1 MELIQRDDYLKKLL
15 MFKDKQLIKVITG
28 IRRCGKSTLMKLYQ
42 EYLLENGVGK
52 EQIQYINFEDIYNEE
67 LLDYRRLH
75 RRILE
80 KALPDRKNYVFLD
93 EIQNVPQFQ
102 KAADSLFIRE
112 NIDLYLTG
120 SNAQLLSGEL
130 ATLLSGRYVEIK
142 TMPLSFRE
150 YISAD
155 KDANLQKKYSQY
167 AEEGSFPYSMQIES
181 RQGRADY
188 LKGILDSIIIKDV
201 LARGGIGNAQ
211 ELYRIIRFL
220 ADNIG
225 SLVSVKKI
233 SDTMSSA
240 GTRITSK
247 TAEKYISALMESFVF
262 YQAMRYD
269 IKGRQ
274 YLQTGSKYYIADTGL
289 RHALLNGKSTDTGRI
304 LENIVYLELLR
315 RGYNVFVGKAGEN
328 EIDFVAINN
337 NVTEYYQVCQSV
349 LSEETLN
356 RELKPLSAIKDN
368 YPKFLLTMDYLP
380 AADYDGIRH
389 INVLEWLAGS
399 IY

>member
-1 MELIQRDDYLKKLL
+1 
-15 MFKDKQLIKVITG
+15 
-28 IRRCGKSTLMKLYQ
+28 
-42 EYLLENGVGK
+42 
-52 EQIQYINFEDIYNEE
+52 
-67 LLDYRRLH
+67 
-75 RRILE
+75 
-80 KALPDRKNYVFLD
+80 
-93 EIQNVPQFQ
+93 
-102 KAADSLFIRE
+102 
-112 NIDLYLTG
+112 
-120 SNAQLLSGEL
+120 
-130 ATLLSGRYVEIK
+130 
-142 TMPLSFRE
+142 
-150 YISAD
+150 
-155 KDANLQKKYSQY
+155 
-167 AEEGSFPYSMQIES
+167 
-181 RQGRADY
+181 
-188 LKGILDSIIIKDV
+188 
-201 LARGGIGNAQ
+201 
-211 ELYRIIRFL
+211 
-220 ADNIG
+220 
-225 SLVSVKKI
+225 
-233 SDTMSSA
+233 
-240 GTRITSK
+240 
-247 TAEKYISALMESFVF
+247 MESFVF